1 MCKQKPGPV
10 IPGPMGEETNNGF
23 NLSFLSHANFVFSG
37 GSFLLILAVVLTICF
52 CRRGQCFRWVLG
64 ETSLQGQNQNQINT
78 SNAQAAIPMQVFSQQ
93 PASASAPVTD
103 QVEAEIEHLKRA
115 NQLLELQQRRS
126 QLLTPGQPG
135 DLVGSR
141 VDLSSKYPV
150 HYGS

>member
-1 MCKQKPGPV
+1 
-10 IPGPMGEETNNGF
+10 MGQETNNGF

-37 GSFLLILAVVLTICF
+37 GSFLLILAVVLTICL
-52 CRRGQCFRWVLG
+52 CRRGQCLRWLLG
-64 ETSLQGQNQNQINT
+64 ETSSQTQIQSQNNT
-78 SNAQAAIPMQVFSQQ
+78 SNAQAAIPMQVFNQ
-93 PASASAPVTD
+93 PAPASAPVTD

-141 VDLSSKYPV
+141 GDLSSKYPV
-150 HYGS
+150 HYGP

>member
-1 MCKQKPGPV
+1 
-10 IPGPMGEETNNGF
+10 MGQETNNGF

-37 GSFLLILAVVLTICF
+37 GSFLLILAVVLTICL
-52 CRRGQCFRWVLG
+52 CRRGQCLRWLLG
-64 ETSLQGQNQNQINT
+64 ETSSQRQNQNQNNT

-150 HYGS
+150 HYGP